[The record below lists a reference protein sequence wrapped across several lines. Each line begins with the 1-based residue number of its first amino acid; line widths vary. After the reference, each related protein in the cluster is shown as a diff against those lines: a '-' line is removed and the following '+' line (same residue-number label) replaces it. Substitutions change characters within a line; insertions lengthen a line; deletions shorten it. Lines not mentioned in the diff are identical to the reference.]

1 MESKLFVLFLV
12 GLLALYAGFS
22 YSLLQAV
29 HGLKEQVGVEEQVEE
44 QVGEEEEQVGDEG
57 EQVGEEESVGEE
69 EEQVEPPLPGSMW
82 DAMDVSMIKE
92 VAYRHYPEL
101 DFSEVE
107 FVWRVADLGGT
118 WRAYWII
125 RPIVE

>member
-1 MESKLFVLFLV
+1 MTRGQDLVTENKILVLFLV
-12 GLLALYAGFS
+12 GLLALYAGFT

-29 HGLKEQVGVEEQVEE
+29 HGVEEQVEE
-44 QVGEEEEQVGDEG
+44 QVGEEEEQV
-57 EQVGEEESVGEE
+57 
-69 EEQVEPPLPGSMW
+69 EPPLPDSMW

-107 FVWRVADLGGT
+107 FVWRVVDLGGT

>member
-12 GLLALYAGFS
+12 GLLAIYAGFS

-29 HGLKEQVGVEEQVEE
+29 HGVEEQVEA
-44 QVGEEEEQVGDEG
+44 QVEEQ
-57 EQVGEEESVGEE
+57 VGEE

-118 WRAYWII
+118 WRAYWFI

>member
-1 MESKLFVLFLV
+1 MSRGQDLVTENKILVLFLV
-12 GLLALYAGFS
+12 GLFALHAGFS

-29 HGLKEQVGVEEQVEE
+29 HGV
-44 QVGEEEEQVGDEG
+44 EEQVGDEG
-57 EQVGEEESVGEE
+57 EL
-69 EEQVEPPLPGSMW
+69 VEPPLPDSMW

>member
-1 MESKLFVLFLV
+1 MPRGQDLVTENKILVLFLV
-12 GLLALYAGFS
+12 GLFALHTGFT

-29 HGLKEQVGVEEQVEE
+29 HGVEEQVEE
-44 QVGEEEEQVGDEG
+44 QVGEEEEQV
-57 EQVGEEESVGEE
+57 
-69 EEQVEPPLPGSMW
+69 EPPLPDSMW

>member
-1 MESKLFVLFLV
+1 MIRGQDLVMENKILVLFLV
-12 GLLALYAGFS
+12 GLFALYAGFS

-29 HGLKEQVGVEEQVEE
+29 HGV
-44 QVGEEEEQVGDEG
+44 EEQVGDEG
-57 EQVGEEESVGEE
+57 ER
-69 EEQVEPPLPGSMW
+69 VEPPLPDSMW

>member
-1 MESKLFVLFLV
+1 MTRGQDLVTENKILVLFLV
-12 GLLALYAGFS
+12 GLFALHAGFS

-29 HGLKEQVGVEEQVEE
+29 HGV
-44 QVGEEEEQVGDEG
+44 EEQVGDEG
-57 EQVGEEESVGEE
+57 EQVGDEGER
-69 EEQVEPPLPGSMW
+69 VEPPLPDSMW

-107 FVWRVADLGGT
+107 FVWRVVDLGGT

>member
-1 MESKLFVLFLV
+1 MPRGQDLVTENKILVLFLV
-12 GLLALYAGFS
+12 GLFALHTGFT

-29 HGLKEQVGVEEQVEE
+29 HGVEEQVEE
-44 QVGEEEEQVGDEG
+44 QVGEEEEQV
-57 EQVGEEESVGEE
+57 
-69 EEQVEPPLPGSMW
+69 EPPLPDSMW

-107 FVWRVADLGGT
+107 FVWRVAD
-118 WRAYWII
+118 
-125 RPIVE
+125 

>member
-1 MESKLFVLFLV
+1 MTRGQDLVMENKLLVLFLV

-29 HGLKEQVGVEEQVEE
+29 HGVEEQVEE
-44 QVGEEEEQVGDEG
+44 QVGDEEEQV
-57 EQVGEEESVGEE
+57 SEE
-69 EEQVEPPLPGSMW
+69 EEQVEPPLPDSMW